1 MKANDFDNLD
11 VKSQAIATSVATIVK
26 VGITFIHTFD
36 GRAFWIF
43 DFSNSNS
50 EQLWLVHNLLRLVFF
65 LSFQENYDAIKI
77 DWFYLCVKILTL
89 LHKLSVCCFWFI
101 IWHLDFY
108 QLIVNIQIML
118 PKISVSNDKFLDK
131 IPQFLAK
138 EKPGKSARKPPSNI
152 KSKTQVWV
160 EKFSVS

>member
-1 MKANDFDNLD
+1 MGEHFEFSIFLIQTPNDF
-11 VKSQAIATSVATIVK
+11 
-26 VGITFIHTFD
+26 GWFI
-36 GRAFWIF
+36 IF
-43 DFSNSNS
+43 FA
-50 EQLWLVHNLLRLVFF
+50 WYF
-65 LSFQENYDAIKI
+65 LSFQENYDTIKLI
-77 DWFYLCVKILTL
+77 DFYICVKILTL

-160 EKFSVS
+160 EKFSEFHRNLPDQRPRIHDQRY